1 MRRLGLA
8 LAGLALAG
16 CASTSA
22 FHRGETA
29 EHAREYDRAV
39 LEYAK
44 AARLE
49 PDNIH
54 YKKALERARRRA
66 SDSHAQN
73 GRQFASQGR
82 YKEALDEFRLALDLT
97 PDSPTL
103 AAEMGQVEARRQA
116 GRPALSIDEMKQRAR
131 ETGLPGLAI
140 GPVAR
145 EPLGLSF
152 RSASVREVYQALGKA
167 AGINFIF
174 DPQLQD
180 VPITLDLSDVAVEQA
195 LNALAGVAR
204 TFHRVVDP
212 RVVMV
217 VPDTPTK
224 RREYEQQVVKTFFLS
239 NADVKDTIDLLRI
252 VLGARRVG
260 PVPGANAL
268 TINDTPDKVA
278 AAERIVQMVDKQ
290 RSEVVVD
297 VEILEVNRTRLKDY
311 GIEIT
316 SGIPG
321 VPGIAGAIFPSTTV
335 EEVIRDPQGNPVF
348 VNERPITLDDNPYAK
363 ENLVLTALPGVIYRL
378 LQSDSDTRLL
388 ANPQLRTTEGNT
400 AQARFGDQVPVPV
413 TVFTPIAQGGVA
425 QQPVTSFEYKNVGV
439 NIDLTPRVHHDGEV
453 SLGLK
458 LEISSLGPLFQNNPT
473 FRSRIVNSAIRL
485 KDGETNMLAGLISDE
500 ERLSLTG
507 LPGLASIPVLGQ
519 IFSRT
524 RREVTETDIVMTLTP
539 HVVRRTELTE
549 EDLRSFTMGAEGVP
563 PLFEVPAVP
572 PIVAAPPAPAPE
584 PSPELAR
591 PEPIRPPPAPAASPT
606 PYPQP

>member
-1 MRRLGLA
+1 MSRRAAALLGLA
-8 LAGLALAG
+8 LLG
-16 CASTSA
+16 CASSGA
-22 FHRGETA
+22 FHRGEKA
-29 EHAREYDRAV
+29 ERLREYDRAV
-39 LEYAK
+39 LEYSRAVHLDPENVSY
-44 AARLE
+44 RR
-49 PDNIH
+49 
-54 YKKALERARRRA
+54 ALDRARRRA
-66 SDSHAQN
+66 SDVHAQA
-73 GRQFASQGR
+73 GRRLASQGR
-82 YKEALDEFRLALDLT
+82 YKEALDEFQLALDLT
-97 PDSPTL
+97 PGSPTL

-116 GRPALSIDEMKQRAR
+116 GRPPVSIDEMKQRAR
-131 ETGLPGLAI
+131 ETGLPGLAL
-140 GPVAR
+140 GPLAR

-152 RSASVREVYQALGKA
+152 RGATVREAYQALGKA
-167 AGINFIF
+167 AGLNFIF
-174 DPQLQD
+174 DAQLPD
-180 VPITLDLSDVAVEQA
+180 TPITLDLSDVAVEQA

-260 PVPGANAL
+260 PVPGVNAL

-278 AAERIVQMVDKQ
+278 AAERIVQIVDKH
-290 RSEVVVD
+290 RAEVVVE

-316 SGIPG
+316 SGVPG
-321 VPGIAGAIFPSTTV
+321 VLGISGAIFPSTTV
-335 EEVIRDPQGNPVF
+335 EEVIRDSQGNPVF
-348 VNERPITLDDNPYAK
+348 VNERPLTLGDNPYAK

-378 LQSDSDTRLL
+378 LKSDSDTRLL

-473 FRSRIVNSAIRL
+473 FRSRIVNSALRL

-507 LPGLASIPVLGQ
+507 LPGLSDIPILGQ

-524 RREVTETDIVMTLTP
+524 RKEVTETDIVMTLTP
-539 HVVRRTELTE
+539 RIVRRTELTE
-549 EDLRSFTMGAEGVP
+549 EDLRSFTMGAEGSA

-572 PIVAAPPAPAPE
+572 PIITAPPSPAPE
-584 PSPELAR
+584 PAR
-591 PEPIRPPPAPAASPT
+591 PEPIRPPAPAPSPT
-606 PYPQP
+606 PYPESL